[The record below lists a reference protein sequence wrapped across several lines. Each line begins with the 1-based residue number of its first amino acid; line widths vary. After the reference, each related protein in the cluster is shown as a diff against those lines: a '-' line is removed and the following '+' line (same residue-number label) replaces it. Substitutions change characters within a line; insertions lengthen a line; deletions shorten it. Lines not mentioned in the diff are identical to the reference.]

1 MPAFTPPPLPSD
13 DKRWKIVNGT
23 MRKNGFA
30 RHALIETLHT
40 VQSSF
45 GYLDDDSIRFVARS
59 LRVPLSQAYG
69 VVTFY
74 HYFSLKPPGKHT
86 MTICTG
92 TACYIKGTDK
102 LLAAAEKRLGIPQG
116 QTTKDGQISLMTA
129 RCVGACGRAP
139 VVLTDGEL
147 HGPDECRAD
156 AGATGKV
163 GRGMTIEELE
173 QIAESVR
180 PENAKF
186 DYEINVCMGPA
197 CLSQHSDKLKD
208 ALAAAVAAQVRTL
221 SSAAPDAWDRALP
234 GRWCLWIPKRPS
246 TSMSR
251 RQMQTQLST
260 SLGGEPIAELQ
271 CDLRRTLRSA
281 SACGA

>member
-1 MPAFTPPPLPSD
+1 MMENACCGFRLPLPLGGDVQAFTPPPLPSD

-40 VQSSF
+40 VQSCF
-45 GYLDDDSIRFVARS
+45 GYLDEDAIRFVAQS

-102 LLAAAEKRLGIPQG
+102 LLAAAEKKLGVTQG
-116 QTTKDGQISLMTA
+116 HTTGDGNISLMTA

-139 VVLTDGEL
+139 VILTNGEL
-147 HGPDECRAD
+147 RGQM
-156 AGATGKV
+156 TGEQ
-163 GRGMTIEELE
+163 MIEQLE
-173 QIAESVR
+173 
-180 PENAKF
+180 
-186 DYEINVCMGPA
+186 
-197 CLSQHSDKLKD
+197 
-208 ALAAAVAAQVRTL
+208 
-221 SSAAPDAWDRALP
+221 
-234 GRWCLWIPKRPS
+234 RWIV
-246 TSMSR
+246 
-251 RQMQTQLST
+251 
-260 SLGGEPIAELQ
+260 E
-271 CDLRRTLRSA
+271 
-281 SACGA
+281 